1 PAFPTANRRCST
13 PAVAARRTAP
23 AISPVPTASARWMPR
38 KSPCAVPSASAW
50 RASPASCRRRSM
62 AKARKPLPSLEWLQP
77 RLRLTRALAL
87 LSYLGLMALLAVST
101 WLDDLPQ
108 QARLSL
114 LALQLVPLAILL
126 PGIVLGHARGH

>member
-1 PAFPTANRRCST
+1 
-13 PAVAARRTAP
+13 
-23 AISPVPTASARWMPR
+23 
-38 KSPCAVPSASAW
+38 
-50 RASPASCRRRSM
+50 M

-87 LSYLGLMALLAVST
+87 LSYLGLMVLLAVST

-126 PGIVLGHARGH
+126 PGIVLGHARGHAWACFAINLYFIQGVLAAFQPQRLAFGLTECALTVVFFLAAMMYTRYRFQHERRLAGER